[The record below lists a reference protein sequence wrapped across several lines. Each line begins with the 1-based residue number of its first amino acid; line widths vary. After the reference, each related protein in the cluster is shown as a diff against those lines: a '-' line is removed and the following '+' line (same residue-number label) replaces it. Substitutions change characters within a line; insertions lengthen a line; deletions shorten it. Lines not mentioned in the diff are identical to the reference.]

1 MKLPRRTFLRLVA
14 GAAALPA
21 VSRVAWAQAY
31 PTRPVRL
38 VVPFPPG
45 GASDI
50 VARIMGRWLS
60 ERIGQPVV
68 IENKPGGNTNIA
80 VQAVANSPPDGYTLL
95 LVGSSAAVN
104 ATFYETLP
112 FNLLRDI
119 APVAGLSR
127 NPMVLEANPSVP
139 AKTVVELIA
148 HANANPGKITM
159 ASYGTGSMSHV
170 AGELF
175 KMMTGVNMAHVPY
188 RGGAPMVTDLLG
200 GQVQVAIDVMSSSLP
215 HIRSGALR
223 ALAVTTTTRLEALPD
238 VPTVA
243 ETAPGYEALAWTGL
257 GVRRGT
263 PPTVIEKLSREINAG
278 LANPD
283 IKARFAELIMT
294 PMVFSPA
301 EFGAYMA
308 AETEKWGRVI
318 RLHRPLRRGG
328 CAGGHRVDAR
338 QISSPRRA
346 SEVLE
351 FPHRVSPAEAG
362 LEGAHH

>member
-1 MKLPRRTFLRLVA
+1 
-14 GAAALPA
+14 
-21 VSRVAWAQAY
+21 
-31 PTRPVRL
+31 
-38 VVPFPPG
+38 
-45 GASDI
+45 
-50 VARIMGRWLS
+50 MGRWLS

-80 VQAVANSPPDGYTLL
+80 VQAVVNSPPDGYTLL

-148 HANANPGKITM
+148 HAKANPGKITM

-243 ETAPGYEALAWTGL
+243 ETAPGYEALAWTGI
-257 GVRRGT
+257 GIPRGT
-263 PPTVIEKLSREINAG
+263 PSTVIEKLNREINAG

-294 PMVFSPA
+294 PMVFSSA

-308 AETEKWGRVI
+308 AETGKWGQVI
-318 RLHRPLRRGG
+318 KF
-328 CAGGHRVDAR
+328 AG
-338 QISSPRRA
+338 IKP
-346 SEVLE
+346 E
-351 FPHRVSPAEAG
+351 
-362 LEGAHH
+362 

>member
-1 MKLPRRTFLRLVA
+1 MKLPRRQFLHLA
-14 GAAALPA
+14 AAAAALPA
-21 VSRVAWAQAY
+21 ASRVARAQAY

-60 ERIGQPVV
+60 ERIGKPVV

-80 VQAVANSPPDGYTLL
+80 VQAVVNSPPDGYTLL

-104 ATFYETLP
+104 ATYYETLP

-119 APVAGLSR
+119 EPVAGLSR

-148 HANANPGKITM
+148 HTKANPGKITM

-257 GVRRGT
+257 GVPRGT
-263 PPTVIEKLSREINAG
+263 PPPVIEKLSREINAG
-278 LANPD
+278 LAHPD

-294 PMVFSPA
+294 PMVFSAA

-308 AETEKWGRVI
+308 AETEKWGKVI
-318 RLHRPLRRGG
+318 KF
-328 CAGGHRVDAR
+328 AGMKAD
-338 QISSPRRA
+338 
-346 SEVLE
+346 
-351 FPHRVSPAEAG
+351 
-362 LEGAHH
+362 

>member
-1 MKLPRRTFLRLVA
+1 MKLPRRNFLHLA
-14 GAAALPA
+14 ALAAALPT
-21 VSRVAWAQAY
+21 VSRFAWAQTY
-31 PTRPVRL
+31 PSRPVRL
-38 VVPFPPG
+38 IVGFPPG
-45 GASDI
+45 GGADI
-50 VARIMGRWLS
+50 VSRIMAPWLA
-60 ERIGQPVV
+60 ERLGQQVV
-68 IENKPGGNTNIA
+68 IENKPGASSNISIQT
-80 VQAVANSPPDGYTLL
+80 VVNSPPDGYTLL
-95 LVGSSAAVN
+95 LVGSSAAIN

-127 NPMVLEANPSVP
+127 TPMVLEANPSVP

-148 HANANPGKITM
+148 YAKANLGKITM
-159 ASYGTGSMSHV
+159 ASYGTGSTSHV

-243 ETAPGYEALAWTGL
+243 ETAPGYEVLAWTGI
-257 GVRRGT
+257 GVPRGT
-263 PPTVIEKLSREINAG
+263 PPAVIEKLNREINAG

-283 IKARFAELIMT
+283 IKARLADLTTM
-294 PMVFSPA
+294 PMVFTPA
-301 EFGAYMA
+301 EFGAYLA
-308 AETEKWGRVI
+308 AETEKWGKVI
-318 RLHRPLRRGG
+318 R
-328 CAGGHRVDAR
+328 AAN
-338 QISSPRRA
+338 IK
-346 SEVLE
+346 
-351 FPHRVSPAEAG
+351 AE
-362 LEGAHH
+362 